1 MTVEGKSATRITRPI
16 IKIAY
21 MTLQLF
27 VAIDPHLASTICTVT
42 EILQILEIF
51 FTSTELF

>member
-27 VAIDPHLASTICTVT
+27 VAIDPHLASTEV
-42 EILQILEIF
+42 LQILEIF
-51 FTSTELF
+51 TSTELF